1 MIAKLIRWSIAN
13 RFLVLMATVLVTA
26 WGVYAVLK
34 TPVDALPDLS
44 DVQVII
50 RTPFPGQAPRIVED
64 QVTYPLATTMMSVPG
79 AKTVRGYSFFGD
91 SFVYIL
97 FDDGT
102 DPYWARSRVL
112 EYLNQVQSRLPTQAK
127 PALGPDA
134 TGVGW
139 IYQYALTDRSGRHDL
154 GELRAI
160 QDWFLKY
167 ELKALPNVAE
177 VASVSGMVRQY
188 QVVLDPDRL
197 RAYGIPHS
205 RVVAAIQ
212 NANRETGGSVVEL
225 AEAEYMVRATGYLRT
240 LDDFRA
246 IPLMTD
252 KGGVPVMLKDVARVQ
267 MGPEMRRGIA
277 ELDGEGEVAGGIIVM
292 RAGKNALETIAAV
305 KAKLVE
311 LRKSLP
317 QGVEIVETYDRS
329 GLIERAVAHLR
340 DKLIE
345 EFLVVALVCAVFL
358 VHLRS
363 AFVAIVTLPLG
374 VLMAFIV
381 MHYQGVNANIMSL
394 GGIAIAIGA
403 MVDAAIVMIEN
414 AHKRLE
420 QWSHQHPGQ
429 AIGME
434 DRWRVVGD
442 AAVEVGPAL
451 FFSLLIIT
459 LSFVPVFALEAQ
471 EGRLFAPLAYT
482 KTYAM
487 AASAGLAVTLIPVLM
502 GYLLR
507 GRIPEERRN
516 PVNRYLIA
524 AYRPLLAAV
533 LRRPKTT
540 LAIAAVLMAATA
552 VPVLRLGGEFL
563 PPFYE
568 GDLLYMPTALPGI
581 SPAKAAELLQQT
593 DRLIATVPE
602 VKRVFGK
609 AGRAETATDPAPLEM
624 IETTVQLK
632 PREEWRPGMTPEKLV
647 EELDALVRLPGLAN
661 IWIPPIR
668 NRIDMLAT
676 GIKSPLGIKV
686 AGNDLAEIERVAF
699 DIERAVKGV
708 PGVTSALAERVTGGR
723 YIDVRIDREAAAR
736 FGLNV
741 SDVQSVVAAAIG
753 GENVGETIEG
763 RRRFPINVRY
773 PRELRDSVEK
783 LRTLP
788 IVTEAGAQVPLAAV
802 AAVDISDGPPALK
815 SENARLSGWIYVDIR
830 GRDLV
835 SVVGDAKRAVAA
847 AVKLP
852 PGVSVQWSG
861 QFEYIERA
869 AKRLLV
875 VVPFTGAIIFILLY
889 LTFRRFDEAALLMV
903 VPPFAMAGG
912 FWYVYALGH
921 NFSVASA
928 VGFIALAGV
937 AAEFGVVM
945 LIYLKQSLE
954 SRIAAGAPVNE
965 ATLLEAIDE
974 GAVQRVRPKAMTVA
988 VILAGLAPIMWS
1000 EGTGAEVMQRI
1011 AAPMIGGMIT
1021 APLLSMLVIPAAYL
1035 LMRRRSLLAPA
1046 GKQSGSTLKPLVTT
1060 TQSERS

>member
-26 WGVYAVLK
+26 WGVYAVVR

-112 EYLNQVQSRLPTQAK
+112 EYLNQVQSRLPPQAK

-154 GELRAI
+154 GELRAL

-177 VASVSGMVRQY
+177 VASVGGMVRQY

-212 NANRETGGSVVEL
+212 SANRETGGSVVEL

-246 IPLMTD
+246 IPLTTD

-277 ELDGEGEVAGGIIVM
+277 ELDGEGEVAGGIVVM
-292 RAGKNALETIAAV
+292 RTGKNALETIAAV
-305 KAKLVE
+305 KTKLAE
-311 LRKSLP
+311 LRRSLP

-329 GLIERAVAHLR
+329 GLIERAVKHLR
-340 DKLIE
+340 DKLLE

-403 MVDAAIVMIEN
+403 MVDAAVVMIEN

-420 QWSHQHPGQ
+420 AWSHAHPGRSI
-429 AIGME
+429 AAE
-434 DRWRVVGD
+434 ERWRVVGD

-487 AASAGLAVTLIPVLM
+487 AAAAGLAVTLIPVLM
-502 GYLLR
+502 GYLIR

-516 PVNRYLIA
+516 PLNRFLIA

-533 LRRPKTT
+533 LRRPKAT
-540 LAIAAVLMAATA
+540 LAVAVVLLAATA
-552 VPVLRLGGEFL
+552 IPVLRLGGEFL
-563 PPFYE
+563 PPLYE
-568 GDLLYMPTALPGI
+568 GDILYMPTALPGI
-581 SPAKAAELLQQT
+581 SPSKAAELLQQT

-609 AGRAETATDPAPLEM
+609 VGRAETATDPAPLEM
-624 IETTVQLK
+624 FETTVQLK

-647 EELDALVRLPGLAN
+647 EELDSLVRLPGLAN

-699 DIERAVKGV
+699 DVERAVKGV

-723 YIDVRIDREAAAR
+723 YIDVRIDRAAAAR
-736 FGLNV
+736 FGLSV
-741 SDVQSVVAAAIG
+741 ADLQSVVAAAIG

-763 RRRFPINVRY
+763 RRRFPISVRY
-773 PRELRDSVEK
+773 PRELRDSMEK
-783 LRTLP
+783 LKALP
-788 IVTEAGAQVPLAAV
+788 IVTESGAQVPLGAV
-802 AAVDISDGPPALK
+802 AAVSIADGPPALK
-815 SENARLSGWIYVDIR
+815 SENARLSAWVYVDMR
-830 GRDLV
+830 GRDLA
-835 SVVGDAKRAVAA
+835 SVVADAKHAVAA
-847 AVKLP
+847 AVTLP

-861 QFEYIERA
+861 QFEYLERA

-875 VVPFTGAIIFILLY
+875 VVPFTGAIIFVLLY

-903 VPPFAMAGG
+903 TPPFAMAGG

-921 NFSVASA
+921 HFSVASA
-928 VGFIALAGV
+928 VGFIALAGL

-945 LIYLKQSLE
+945 LIYLKHALE
-954 SRIAAGAPVNE
+954 TRIAAGAPANE
-965 ATLLEAIDE
+965 ATLVEAIDE

-1000 EGTGAEVMQRI
+1000 EGTGAEIMQRI

-1035 LMRRRSLLAPA
+1035 LMRRRSLAASAGERAAP
-1046 GKQSGSTLKPLVTT
+1046 TLDPAYPEI
-1060 TQSERS
+1060 QSERR